1 MFVRVPLRW
10 LIAGLLLALLG
21 GVVMAPW
28 LRPTVADPGLAVA
41 QSAPWTPTPTPTDVP
56 TPTATSTPTATATE
70 VPTPTTAPTATAT
83 LTQTVAPTA
92 TPTPTPTALPPGYG
106 PDACEPNNTLVQ
118 PCAIPTEV
126 EVSNLSVVDG
136 TTDVYSVLL
145 KAQRHYTIR
154 ASSATGIDPV
164 LKVYLAAD
172 TGRIVAEN
180 DDLAPGS
187 GDAQVEIVITTDAWY
202 LVEVKNQAPGEMRG
216 RVYTVSVR
224 SSALAGTPAPGTP
237 TAPPVP
243 TPLAGD
249 LLENNYDGDHA
260 ARIGWAVPYDLSLLC
275 PDPAPH
281 ACPAGDHDF
290 LRVPVKA
297 GVPFVALT
305 YDLGPGADPYLS
317 LYRPD
322 AAQTVVGEGRL
333 PGWRQQAVN
342 DDGAPG
348 WTLRS
353 LVTLTPDW
361 TGEALLV
368 VASSARA
375 NPPVVP
381 DADGPPGRYRL
392 ITGSPDHAALREV
405 LAAQRD
411 LPPTPTPAPTDVPT
425 PILTARPEPPA
436 PPLPTSVPTPV
447 PTRAPTSAPLPPA
460 VATQPATDQREVVR
474 EASITG
480 LAVVVKDGTRLY
492 GAAPPAD
499 GDELASYPE
508 GARVRLLGMSY
519 RGWVKVQP
527 DDSVTPGWM
536 WGPNLRPLETVPA
549 PGASAGP
556 TPDGTTPPHPGGPAA
571 PTPTIP
577 ATGDRPATVEDL
589 APQPLPTAVPPR
601 PVGRTLTIEVCGAG
615 ARQSSCGTP
624 LGGVRVEIV
633 QAATARLLTQGLT
646 DSSGKVR
653 LSLSVPAGSTLLL
666 RIPALGVASPLGETD
681 TQIPVRVPG
690 TRGG

>member
-1 MFVRVPLRW
+1 MLVRIPLRW

-21 GVVMAPW
+21 GVVAAPW
-28 LRPTVADPGLAVA
+28 LRPAVVDPRLVAA
-41 QSAPWTPTPTPTDVP
+41 QAAPWTPTPTPTDLPTATATVTPTATPTDVPTP
-56 TPTATSTPTATATE
+56 TPTATDL
-70 VPTPTTAPTATAT
+70 PTPTTAPT
-83 LTQTVAPTA
+83 V

-126 EVSNLSVVDG
+126 EVPNLSFVDG
-136 TTDVYSVLL
+136 TPDVYSVLL
-145 KAQRHYTIR
+145 KAQRRYTIR

-164 LKVYLAAD
+164 LKLYLAAD
-172 TGRIVAEN
+172 TSRIVAEN

-202 LVEVKNQAPGEMRG
+202 LVAVQNQAPGEMRG
-216 RVYTVSVR
+216 RIYSVSVR

-237 TAPPVP
+237 TATPVP
-243 TPLAGD
+243 TPSSGD

-260 ARIGWAVPYDLSLLC
+260 ARIGWAVPYDLSLVC
-275 PDPAPH
+275 PDPQPA

-305 YDLGPGADPYLS
+305 YDLGPGADTYLS

-322 AAQTVVGEGRL
+322 AAQTIVGAGRL
-333 PGWRQQAVN
+333 PGWRLLAVN
-342 DDGAPG
+342 DDVAPG

-353 LVTLTPDW
+353 LVALTPDW
-361 TGEALLV
+361 DGEALLV

-381 DADGPPGRYRL
+381 DADGPAGRYRL
-392 ITGSPDHAALREV
+392 IVGSPDHAALREV

-411 LPPTPTPAPTDVPT
+411 LPPTPTPAPTSDPTPVPT
-425 PILTARPEPPA
+425 PRPDPTAL
-436 PPLPTSVPTPV
+436 PLPTHVPTPV

-460 VATQPATDQREVVR
+460 VGTAPAQDHREVVR
-474 EASITG
+474 EPSSTG

-499 GDELASYPE
+499 GDELASYAE

-536 WGPNLRPLETVPA
+536 WGPDLRPVETAPA
-549 PGASAGP
+549 PDAPTSP
-556 TPDGTTPPHPGGPAA
+556 TPDGTTTPRPGGPAA

-577 ATGDRPATVEDL
+577 ATGERPAVVEDL
-589 APQPLPTAVPPR
+589 APRPLPTAVPQR
-601 PVGRTLTIEVCGAG
+601 PVGRTLTIEVCGAATKPG
-615 ARQSSCGTP
+615 TCGTP
-624 LGGVRVEIV
+624 LRGVRVEIV
-633 QAATARLLTQGLT
+633 QVATGRVLTQGLT
-646 DSSGKVR
+646 DSSGTVR
-653 LSLSVPAGSTLLL
+653 LSLSVPAGSKLLL
-666 RIPALGVASPLGETD
+666 RIPVLGVEAAIGETD

-690 TRGG
+690 TSGG